1 MIGIKALIALNHNTD
16 VEADLDTMVQG
27 ITGIQFGGGKGGSSV
42 VEKPVY
48 VPPPA
53 APAMTEAAT
62 QEAAVTPEEEAKR
75 KREALRSGTK
85 SLQIPTTTG
94 ADATGQVGTGSSTTR

>member
-27 ITGIQFGGGKGGSSV
+27 ITGIQFGGGKGGSTV

-48 VPPPA
+48 TPPPV
-53 APAMTEAAT
+53 APATIEAAT
-62 QEAAVTPEEEAKR
+62 QEAAVTPEEEMRR
-75 KREALRSGTK
+75 KQEALKSGTK
-85 SLQIPTTTG
+85 SLQIPVTDAGATTG
-94 ADATGQVGTGSSTTR
+94 TVGTGTTATK